1 MVRVSEDFVRL
12 DFYDYVFV
20 LNLLLNEKV
29 KEFMVFGKLVYY
41 LVFGQLLF
49 LVMEL
54 VCLVF
59 VQNVEKNIYFFVV
72 GILQLRNVICEFY

>member
-41 LVFGQLLF
+41 LVFG
-49 LVMEL
+49 
-54 VCLVF
+54 
-59 VQNVEKNIYFFVV
+59 
-72 GILQLRNVICEFY
+72 